1 MANHQELSHATQMKG
16 RNTRMSMCY
25 IHPAVP
31 SAYAAQQIESSA
43 NVLCL
48 FMEHCDFLFQP
59 REQTNRCSIFS
70 SGFRCGVI
78 SATSSCLDGHFR
90 KLHNHSLVRGPLTQF
105 SIKQHFNQFY
115 EIMILNAPRSLR
127 VQENQ
132 SRCALTSIG
141 TISVSTFKTASTVYS
156 KVIDRIL
163 SVQNFV

>member
-1 MANHQELSHATQMKG
+1 MKG
-16 RNTRMSMCY
+16 RNTRMSTCY

-59 REQTNRCSIFS
+59 REQTNRCYTFS
-70 SGFRCGVI
+70 SAFRCGVI

-90 KLHNHSLVRGPLTQF
+90 KLHNHSLVRGSLTQF

-141 TISVSTFKTASTVYS
+141 PFQFQHLKPFQLSTQK
-156 KVIDRIL
+156 
-163 SVQNFV
+163 